1 MTHQLLLSG
10 VLLVLLQAAALA
22 QTAEA
27 PTPHNYCKP
36 CLFYAGDWGP
46 KDSDHSGMANEDDG
60 LIPFA
65 AAYVPFDVPKTQQ
78 WKATGVFTTI
88 SPLWT

>member
-36 CLFYAGDWGP
+36 CLSTLETGA
-46 KDSDHSGMANEDDG
+46 
-60 LIPFA
+60 
-65 AAYVPFDVPKTQQ
+65 PKT
-78 WKATGVFTTI
+78 ATIAAWPTRTTG
-88 SPLWT
+88 